1 MIYEFQQ
8 PRFTEGVLAKSL
20 QGRSTEEFYL
30 YGVKAAQ
37 NMIPLLEGPMI
48 KRPGTIHVSSA
59 GHTTSRLFPFYKG
72 GEEAYVVEIG
82 YDNSASDTTLVCT
95 TAANDKTI
103 EVTTGSTSSIFV
115 GQHVWNAKLDATTG
129 YPTTNLDSSSQVASI
144 TDTDTFE
151 LTNDAVLSATSQTLN
166 FSNKPFIRIYSQDR
180 LLNVQGTTTPY
191 VIKSHRWII
200 DSNIDEIA
208 TLQVSQSG
216 DVLFFTCPTRVPFL
230 LSRTLEP
237 TNAARAED
245 NSVWTISQYEAED
258 GPYQS
263 VNADLTK
270 SFLVTGTTIEE
281 DVGDVAFKTAT
292 NEVVVSN
299 HGLQTGQKLNLY
311 VANTT
316 NDSTGNTQIIVKDG
330 TVDPTVTTD
339 VSVAASGGHIQFTT
353 VKSHGL
359 NDGDI
364 VQIGDNSGSLPGNIS
379 ASTNYYV
386 VSAAYKTFKVST
398 AEGGTPV
405 SHSSDGSN
413 VFFGSNSATSFGDGD
428 PLLGSA
434 DNLSESW
441 CSNSGKDN
449 HFYVV
454 YSTNATFQISDGHT
468 NKSFDMGFRDADSAV
483 PPTSGVQFS
492 GKVTLKRVV
501 HAKGTSITVKS
512 RIKLSTG
519 CVDATATNGGETFT
533 DADVGR
539 MMRLNT
545 LADPSTRRGG
555 IRWGWGKIT
564 AVADVATCTVKL
576 ETDLSPN
583 PDTTNG
589 TPEWR
594 LGAFSGYIDYSTGA
608 FTGLGYPKLS
618 QIYQQRFVFA
628 TTEYEPSTVWLSRT
642 GNFYSFSP
650 TELGN
655 QDTPVITGGVTT
667 EVISD
672 SNAISF
678 TIDSDT
684 LDEIQWLMDSK
695 KLALGTS
702 AGVYFLY
709 GTETNLAVSPTRFT
723 VSRETSYSASST
735 QPVIV
740 SNVII
745 YPQRGGREIQELE
758 FSGAEDQWL
767 QSRIS
772 MKAYDMIAQSS
783 VIKVDWQ
790 ERPNPIIW
798 MVMDNGQVLTLSYDR
813 SVKFKAW
820 SVHTLGGA
828 YQGGIAKVVD
838 ISIIPRTDYD
848 QVWFKVKR
856 TINGSDVEH
865 IEILGRFPSENI
877 ITRNELVFL
886 DSAKIHRA
894 SEILTGTPLVKGAGQ
909 ATNQSNLVV
918 DGITTAP
925 PADTRFLIAGDTTIY
940 KVVSATVGEINSLSD
955 TTPTPSGAWETS
967 NTETNI
973 TQTSTSGSGTGA
985 RFTTVTDGSGNPT
998 VAVTTIGTGYAINDT
1013 IVLTDQG
1020 STSQTATITISA
1032 VTSTWTLD
1040 QNLVA
1045 VPADNAAIELRLQ
1058 KLTIGHLEGQ
1068 SAGLCT
1074 NGMEHV
1080 NKTVAS
1086 NIVTLDHA
1094 LASTAVSGLSY
1105 TAQMETLSP
1114 PTPDNQYN
1122 FNKRL
1127 LTLTALVQE
1136 SLGIEIE
1143 YNETTEEMLFRS
1155 TQQNT
1160 GEPIDFFSGFK
1171 KSSLSGI
1178 GWQAHSVIIRSISP
1192 LPMQINSLSIEVETG
1207 GA

>member
-59 GHTTSRLFPFYKG
+59 GHITSRLFPFYKG

-82 YDNSASDTTLVCT
+82 YDNSASATTLTCSASSGST
-95 TAANDKTI
+95 TIT
-103 EVTTGSTSSIFV
+103 TTGNTNTIAV
-115 GQHVWNAKLDATTG
+115 GQHVYGANVDGSATTA
-129 YPTTNLDSSSQVASI
+129 YPNTNKDSSSQVASI
-144 TDTDTFE
+144 TNATTFE
-151 LTNDAVLSATSQTLN
+151 ITNETTGSISSGTLS

-180 LLNVQGTTTPY
+180 LLSVQGTTTPY
-191 VIKSHRWII
+191 VIKSHRWIV

-245 NSVWTISQYEAED
+245 NSVWTISQYVAED

-270 SFLVTGTTIEE
+270 SFLVTAAAGSANALVEE

-316 NDSTGNTQIIVKDG
+316 SDVTGNTQIIVKDG

-339 VSVAASGGHIQFTT
+339 VTVAASGGHIQFTT

-359 NDGDI
+359 SDDDI
-364 VQIGDNSGSLPGNIS
+364 VQFGHNSGSLPGNIS
-379 ASTNYYV
+379 AGTNYYV
-386 VSAAYKTFKVST
+386 HTAAYKTFKVST
-398 AEGGTPV
+398 AEGGSEVAHT
-405 SHSSDGSN
+405 SNGSN

-434 DNLSESW
+434 DNVTESW
-441 CSNSGKDN
+441 CSNSGRDN
-449 HFYVV
+449 HFFVV

-519 CVDATATNGGETFT
+519 WVDATASNGGETFT

-628 TTEYEPSTVWLSRT
+628 TTEFEPSTVWLSRT

-650 TELGN
+650 TELEN

-772 MKAYDMIAQSS
+772 MKAYDMIAESS

-838 ISIIPRTDYD
+838 IAIIPRTDYD

-894 SEILTGTPLVKGAGQ
+894 SEILTGTPLVNGASQTGS
-909 ATNQSNLVV
+909 TLTV
-918 DGITTAP
+918 DGITSAP

-940 KVVSATVGEINSLSD
+940 KIVSAS
-955 TTPTPSGAWETS
+955 TTSW
-967 NTETNI
+967 
-973 TQTSTSGSGTGA
+973 
-985 RFTTVTDGSGNPT
+985 V
-998 VAVTTIGTGYAINDT
+998 
-1013 IVLTDQG
+1013 
-1020 STSQTATITISA
+1020 
-1032 VTSTWTLD
+1032 LD
-1040 QNLVA
+1040 QNLVTS
-1045 VPADNAAIELRLQ
+1045 PANNAAIELRLQ
-1058 KLTIGHLEGQ
+1058 KLTIEHLEGQ

>member
-59 GHTTSRLFPFYKG
+59 GHITSRLFPFYKG

-82 YDNSASDTTLVCT
+82 YDNSASATTLTCSASSGST
-95 TAANDKTI
+95 TIT
-103 EVTTGSTSSIFV
+103 TTGNTNTIAV
-115 GQHVWNAKLDATTG
+115 GQHVYGANVDGSATTA
-129 YPTTNLDSSSQVASI
+129 YPNTNKDSSSQVASI
-144 TDTDTFE
+144 TNATTFE
-151 LTNDAVLSATSQTLN
+151 ITNETTGSISSGTLS

-180 LLNVQGTTTPY
+180 LLSVQGTTTPY
-191 VIKSHRWII
+191 VIKSHRWIV

-245 NSVWTISQYEAED
+245 NSVWTISQYVAED

-270 SFLVTGTTIEE
+270 SFLVTAAAGSANALVEE

-428 PLLGSA
+428 PLLVSA

-441 CSNSGKDN
+441 CSDNGRDN
-449 HFYVV
+449 HFFVV

-519 CVDATATNGGETFT
+519 WTDATATNGGETFT

-545 LADPSTRRGG
+545 QADPSTRRGG

-894 SEILTGTPLVKGAGQ
+894 SEILTGTPLVNGASQTGS
-909 ATNQSNLVV
+909 TLTV
-918 DGITTAP
+918 DGITSAP

-940 KVVSATVGEINSLSD
+940 KIVSAS
-955 TTPTPSGAWETS
+955 TTSW
-967 NTETNI
+967 
-973 TQTSTSGSGTGA
+973 
-985 RFTTVTDGSGNPT
+985 V
-998 VAVTTIGTGYAINDT
+998 
-1013 IVLTDQG
+1013 
-1020 STSQTATITISA
+1020 
-1032 VTSTWTLD
+1032 LD
-1040 QNLVA
+1040 QNLVTS
-1045 VPADNAAIELRLQ
+1045 PANNAAIELRLQ
-1058 KLTIGHLEGQ
+1058 KLTIEHLEGQ

>member
-1 MIYEFQQ
+1 MAIYEFQQ

-20 QGRSTEEFYL
+20 QGRSTEEFYT
-30 YGVKAAQ
+30 YGVKSAQ

-48 KRPGTIHVSSA
+48 KRPGTVYVA
-59 GHTTSRLFPFYKG
+59 NAKHTTSRLFPFYKG

-82 YDNSASDTTLVCT
+82 YDNAASATTLTCSASSGS
-95 TAANDKTI
+95 TA
-103 EVTTGSTSSIFV
+103 VSTTGNTNTIYV
-115 GQHVWNAKLDATTG
+115 GQHIYGNGLDDDTSA
-129 YPTTNLDSSSQVASI
+129 YPTTSKDSSTQVASI
-144 TDTDTFE
+144 TDASNFVI
-151 LTNDAVLSATSQTLN
+151 TNDTTDSISSGTLS

-191 VIKSHRWII
+191 VVKSHRWIV
-200 DSNIDEIA
+200 DSNIDEIS

-245 NSVWTISQYEAED
+245 NSVWTISQYVAED

-263 VNADLTK
+263 VNADLKK
-270 SFLVTGTTIEE
+270 SFLITGTTIEE
-281 DVGDVAFKTAT
+281 DIGDVAFKTAT

-311 VANTT
+311 VADTSS
-316 NDSTGNTQIIVKDG
+316 DATGNTQIIVKDG
-330 TVDPTVTTD
+330 TVDPTITTN
-339 VSVAASGGHIQFTT
+339 VSVTSSSGILFTT

-359 NDGDI
+359 NDNDI
-364 VQIGDNSGSLPGNIS
+364 VQFGHNSGSLPGNIS
-379 ASTNYYV
+379 AATSYYV
-386 VSAAYKTFKVST
+386 VSAAYKTFKVSAT
-398 AEGGTPV
+398 EGGSAVAYT
-405 SHSSDGSN
+405 SAGSN

-434 DNLSESW
+434 DNLGESW
-441 CSNSGKDN
+441 CSNGGKDN

-454 YSTNATFQISDGHT
+454 YSTAATFQISDGHT
-468 NKSFDMGFRDADSAV
+468 NKSFDMGFRDADSAT

-501 HAKGTSITVKS
+501 HEKGSSITVTS

-519 CVDATATNGGETFT
+519 WANATTSNGGETFT
-533 DADVGR
+533 DADIGR

-564 AVADVATCTVKL
+564 AVGSAHQCTVKL

-594 LGAFSGYIDYSTGA
+594 LGAFSGYTNYSTGV
-608 FTGLGYPKLS
+608 FSGLGYPKLS

-628 TTEYEPSTVWLSRT
+628 TTEFEPSTVWLSRT
-642 GNFYSFSP
+642 GNFYSYSP
-650 TELGN
+650 TELEN

-695 KLALGTS
+695 KLAMGTT

-745 YPQRGGREIQELE
+745 YPQRGGREVQELE

-772 MKAYDMIAQSS
+772 MKAYDMIASS
-783 VIKVDWQ
+783 SIIKVDWQ

-798 MVMDNGQVLTLSYDR
+798 MVMENGQVLTLSYDR

-820 SVHTLGGA
+820 SIHTLGGS

-838 ISIIPRTDYD
+838 IAIIPRTDYD

-856 TINGSDVEH
+856 TVNGSDVEH
-865 IEILGRFPSENI
+865 VEILGRFPSENI
-877 ITRNELVFL
+877 VTRNELIFL
-886 DSAKIHRA
+886 DSAKIHKSVDQLVNA
-894 SEILTGTPLVKGAGQ
+894 TSGLPENALVNGGSQTGTAL
-909 ATNQSNLVV
+909 TV
-918 DGITTAP
+918 DGATVV
-925 PADTRFLIAGDTTIY
+925 PAVGTRFVIKKADGTASTDTTIY
-940 KVVSATVGEINSLSD
+940 EIASS
-955 TTPTPSGAWETS
+955 P
-967 NTETNI
+967 
-973 TQTSTSGSGTGA
+973 TST
-985 RFTTVTDGSGNPT
+985 TTSWK
-998 VAVTTIGTGYAINDT
+998 
-1013 IVLTDQG
+1013 LTQ
-1020 STSQTATITISA
+1020 A
-1032 VTSTWTLD
+1032 
-1040 QNLVA
+1040 LVSS
-1045 VPADNAAIELRLQ
+1045 PEDNAVLELRLED
-1058 KLTIGHLEGQ
+1058 LTIAHLEGE
-1068 SAGLCT
+1068 SVGLCT

-1086 NIVTLDHA
+1086 NTITLDHQ
-1094 LASTAVSGLSY
+1094 LSTTAVSGLSY

-1127 LTLTALVQE
+1127 LTFTALIQD

-1143 YNETTEEMLFRS
+1143 YNETTEELLFRS

-1160 GEPIDFFSGFK
+1160 GEPIDLFTGFK

-1178 GWQAHSVIIRSISP
+1178 GWQTHSVIIRSISP
-1192 LPMQINSLSIEVETG
+1192 LPMQVNSLSLEVETG